1 MGAGRGQEVRNLRS
15 SIAALAITSQDQEI
29 SVSTKFIA
37 YTAAAAVVGSIAF
50 AGTASAREI
59 KIVGSST
66 VFPYTQAVA
75 EEFAK
80 KGGTAPTVESTG
92 TGGGMKIFCQGIGEE
107 HPDITG
113 ASRAMKK
120 SEYELCDKNGVK
132 DVTEVLLGYDG
143 LSVANSRKGKKIDVT
158 KEQLYNALAAK
169 VPVEGKLVAN
179 PYKKWSD
186 IDKSLP
192 DQAITVYGPPP
203 TSGTR
208 DAFVELVFEHVC
220 DKSKEGFWADTKKS
234 ASKDDFKNM
243 LKNDCTAMRTDG
255 PFIEA
260 GENDNLIVQRLEADP
275 NAVGIFGYSFLFENQ
290 DKLQALP
297 IGGVEPSMETIASGD
312 YGISRPLFIYIK
324 NPHRKVIKG
333 MDDFIKE
340 YVSGAAMGEGG
351 YLSERGLVVLSAD
364 KLKGSQDAA
373 LKATQMGAPGS

>member
-1 MGAGRGQEVRNLRS
+1 
-15 SIAALAITSQDQEI
+15 
-29 SVSTKFIA
+29 VSTKFIA

-50 AGTASAREI
+50 AGSASAREI

-107 HPDITG
+107 HPDLTG

-120 SEYELCDKNGVK
+120 SEWELCEKNGVK

-143 LSVANSRKGKKIDVT
+143 LSIANSRKGKKIDLT
-158 KEQLYNALAAK
+158 KEQLYRALAAK
-169 VPVEGKLVAN
+169 VPVDGKLVAN

-186 IDKSLP
+186 IDASLP
-192 DQAITVYGPPP
+192 DIAIIAYGPPP

-220 DKSKEGFWADTKKS
+220 DKAKDGFWADTKK
-234 ASKDDFKNM
+234 AVSKDDFKKM
-243 LKNDCTAMRTDG
+243 LKEDCTAMRTDG

-260 GENDNLIVQRLEADP
+260 GENDNLIVQRLEADA

-290 DKLQALP
+290 DKLQALS

-312 YGISRPLFIYIK
+312 YAISRPLFIYVK
-324 NPHRKVIKG
+324 NAHRKVIKG

-340 YVSGAAMGEGG
+340 YVSAAAMGEGG
-351 YLSERGLVVLSAD
+351 YLSDRGLVVLGAD
-364 KLKGSQDAA
+364 ELKKAQDAA
-373 LKATQMGAPGS
+373 LNSKSMGAPGS

>member
-1 MGAGRGQEVRNLRS
+1 VNTKTLVLSAAAVAFG
-15 SIAALAITSQDQEI
+15 SIAA
-29 SVSTKFIA
+29 
-37 YTAAAAVVGSIAF
+37 
-50 AGTASAREI
+50 AGVASAREI

-92 TGGGMKIFCQGIGEE
+92 TGGGMKIFCQGVGEQ

-120 SEYELCDKNGVK
+120 SEQELCTKNGVTE
-132 DVTEVLLGYDG
+132 VTEVLLGYDG
-143 LSVANSRKGKKIDVT
+143 LSVANSRKGKKFSVS

-169 VPVEGKLVAN
+169 VPVDGKLVAN
-179 PYKKWSD
+179 PNKKWSD

-192 DQAITVYGPPP
+192 DTAILVYGPPP

-208 DAFVELVFEHVC
+208 DAFVELVFHESC
-220 DKSKEGFWADTKKS
+220 EKAKDGYWAELKKDKDAFKKG
-234 ASKDDFKNM
+234 
-243 LKNDCTAMRTDG
+243 LKSDCTAMRTDG

-260 GENDNLIVQRLEADP
+260 GENDNLIVQRLDADA

-290 DKLQALP
+290 DKLQALQ
-297 IGGVEPSMETIASGD
+297 IGGVEPSMETIASGE

-324 NPHRKVIKG
+324 NAHRSVIKG

-340 YVSGAAMGEGG
+340 YVSNAAMGEGG
-351 YLSERGLVVLSAD
+351 YLSERGLVVLP
-364 KLKGSQDAA
+364 KEELEKTQKAA
-373 LKATQMGAPGS
+373 LDGKKMEATN